1 MAGKSDMFVVC
12 EDCMT
17 IFCNED
23 ALLQHYLDID
33 SRCPGNSI
41 QIFSSFEKAKEY
53 KSSSLKH
60 PE

>member
-33 SRCPGNSI
+33 SRCIGNSL
-41 QIFSSFEKAKEY
+41 QIFSSFEEAKEFQSW
-53 KSSSLKH
+53 KLSFS
-60 PE
+60 